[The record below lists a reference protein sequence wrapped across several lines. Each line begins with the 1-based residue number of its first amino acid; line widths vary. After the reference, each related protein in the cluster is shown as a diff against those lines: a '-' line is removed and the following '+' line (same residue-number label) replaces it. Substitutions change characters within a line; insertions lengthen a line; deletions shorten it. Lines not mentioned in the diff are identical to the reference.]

1 MSRLKAV
8 NILSCLLPV
17 GMGEEQVGENGIH
30 DVSMRENGAVNG
42 GSSTPNVPA
51 DVRGQESER
60 SDSGVAKGGQ
70 GLGDSFF
77 FFFGNGEGSVRK
89 RVVVVWE
96 NVEKKLG
103 RKTTSYHHDDNGKQ
117 RCTWDIGGL
126 LNSTGQLGD
135 TSVKSNG

>member
-51 DVRGQESER
+51 DVRGQESGR

-77 FFFGNGEGSVRK
+77 FFFGNGEGSVWK

-96 NVEKKLG
+96 NVE
-103 RKTTSYHHDDNGKQ
+103 RSWDERRQVTTTMIMANRGA
-117 RCTWDIGGL
+117 RGI
-126 LNSTGQLGD
+126 LGD
-135 TSVKSNG
+135 Y

>member
-30 DVSMRENGAVNG
+30 DVSMRENGVVNG

-60 SDSGVAKGGQ
+60 SDSGVVKGGQ

-77 FFFGNGEGSVRK
+77 FFWIWR
-89 RVVVVWE
+89 R
-96 NVEKKLG
+96 
-103 RKTTSYHHDDNGKQ
+103 
-117 RCTWDIGGL
+117 
-126 LNSTGQLGD
+126 
-135 TSVKSNG
+135 

>member
-51 DVRGQESER
+51 DVRGQESGR

-77 FFFGNGEGSVRK
+77 FFLETEK
-89 RVVVVWE
+89 VVCGRELWLCGRMSREVGT
-96 NVEKKLG
+96 KDDKLPP
-103 RKTTSYHHDDNGKQ
+103 R
-117 RCTWDIGGL
+117 
-126 LNSTGQLGD
+126 
-135 TSVKSNG
+135 